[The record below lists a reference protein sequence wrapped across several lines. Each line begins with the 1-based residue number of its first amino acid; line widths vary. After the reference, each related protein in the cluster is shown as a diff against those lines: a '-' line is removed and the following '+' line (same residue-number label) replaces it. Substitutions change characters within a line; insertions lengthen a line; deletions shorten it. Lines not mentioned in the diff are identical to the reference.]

1 MKELY
6 LIYHCDL
13 WQSRSSFLLIG
24 VVEKD
29 KLQSALAKIKKECEY
44 TDEDMEDYITYNKIT
59 LNELDI

>member
-6 LIYHCDL
+6 IIYHCNQ
-13 WQSRSSFLLIG
+13 WKEYSSFVFIG

-29 KLQSALAKIKKECEY
+29 KLQSALAEIKKECKY
-44 TDEDMEDYITYNKIT
+44 TDSDMEDYITYNKIK